1 MLILCLSYFI
11 TTVSAMGGIHICNIL
26 SYLQFFVIKVI
37 VGSPMVAH
45 VGQDYT
51 IFKNGKNTVDAW
63 FTVAIVSVVKIQT
76 DQNTSH
82 IGLDHV
88 FFQSMSC
95 YHSNPKSIIPFGKSF
110 ISGLVEGHFR
120 GHSSLLNNSADY
132 LILFLKI
139 SSLQNQN
146 QSIRLIFVP

>member
-82 IGLDHV
+82 ISLDHE

-95 YHSNPKSIIPFGKSF
+95 YHRNPKSIIPFGKPF
-110 ISGLVEGHFR
+110 ISGLVEC
-120 GHSSLLNNSADY
+120 
-132 LILFLKI
+132 LKI
-139 SSLQNQN
+139 WVGKKKDLKKESPRDVTLQQGVEN
-146 QSIRLIFVP
+146 I